1 MFSKIRDLVFITAF
15 PLVVIGSSLF
25 ADTAPLYAAEKLNVV
40 TTTTLFKDLVKE
52 IGGDKIEV
60 KHVASPKFNIH
71 FIQPKPTDVRNVA
84 NADLFVFTGLDLE
97 AWVDPLLEAA
107 GKPSLFRGGER
118 NVDLST
124 GVRLLKVPTGALS
137 RSMGDLHLFG
147 NPHYIMSPENLKI
160 AANTLLEKL
169 KTVDPANASYYDERE
184 KDFTSRLDK
193 KIDEW
198 KQLCAH
204 CKGKE
209 VISYHDDF
217 EYAADFLEIKA
228 EQFIEPKPGIPPT
241 PKHLEFLEGY
251 VKERGVRAIVIP
263 TYYPKDAA
271 EGLARRVGSKVVTI
285 CQNVGE
291 MPGTDNIFSL
301 FDYDFAQISGALK

>member
-1 MFSKIRDLVFITAF
+1 MIFKLRHLLFITVF
-15 PLVVIGSSLF
+15 PLVVISSFLF
-25 ADTAPLYAAEKLNVV
+25 ADTGPLYAAGKLNVV
-40 TTTTLFKDLVKE
+40 TTTTMFAELVKE
-52 IGGDKIEV
+52 IGGDKVDV

-71 FIQPKPTDVRNVA
+71 FIQPKPSDVRNVA

-107 GKPSLFRGGER
+107 GKPSLFRGGEH

-124 GVRLLKVPTGALS
+124 GIKLLKVPTGSLS

-147 NPHYIMSPENLKI
+147 NPHYAMSPESIKI
-160 AANTLLEKL
+160 AANTLLGKL
-169 KTVDPANASYYDERE
+169 KSVDPANASYYEGRE
-184 KDFTSRLDK
+184 KDFISRLNA

-198 KQLCAH
+198 KRLCAH
-204 CKGKE
+204 CVGKE

-217 EYAADFLEIKA
+217 EYMADFLGIKT

-241 PKHLEFLEGY
+241 PKHLEFLESY
-251 VKERGVRAIVIP
+251 VKEKGVGAIVMP
-263 TYYPKDAA
+263 TYFPKDGA
-271 EGLARRVGSKVVTI
+271 ERLANRVGAKVITV

-291 MPGTDNIFSL
+291 APGTNGIFNL
-301 FDYDFAQISGALK
+301 FDYDIKQINEALK